1 MAAEMKHSKALS
13 LDQFKRKVADQAP
26 GFDQALEKESAHL
39 AFCKETRDSLRQLR
53 DDLSIS
59 QKDLAAKMQMSQPG
73 VSKIENGEGDL
84 GLMTLSRYAEA
95 LGLRPTLSFVPI
107 AAGETDIR
115 RDQAPEAVK
124 AVLIHRDLV
133 LGLGAAMRTELQTF
147 EAGSPRW
154 AAARDLLGDQ
164 RMMAELLPTIV
175 RTVVD
180 SFVAGKTHAVSRS
193 SPEGESSE
201 TETRTE
207 GKWHGSAG

>member
-1 MAAEMKHSKALS
+1 MVAEMKQSKALS
-13 LDQFKRKVADQAP
+13 LDEFKRKVADQAP

-39 AFCKETRDSLRQLR
+39 AFCKETRESLRQFR

-115 RDQAPEAVK
+115 RDQTPEAVE
-124 AVLIHRDLV
+124 AVSIRRDLAF
-133 LGLGAAMRTELQTF
+133 GAAMRTELQTY
-147 EAGSPRW
+147 EAGTPRW
-154 AAARDLLGDQ
+154 AAAHDLLGDQ

-180 SFVAGKTHAVSRS
+180 SFVAGRTHAATRS

>member
-1 MAAEMKHSKALS
+1 MAAEMKYSKALS
-13 LDQFKRKVADQAP
+13 LEQFKRKVADQAP

-39 AFCKETRDSLRQLR
+39 AFCKETRESLRQFR

-95 LGLRPTLSFVPI
+95 LGLRPSISFVPI

-115 RDQAPEAVK
+115 RDRGAKVAGAVS
-124 AVLIHRDLV
+124 IRQDLA
-133 LGLGAAMRTELQTF
+133 LGAAMRTELHTF

-180 SFVAGKTHAVSRS
+180 SYVAGRTHAVARS
-193 SPEGESSE
+193 SPEGKSPE
-201 TETRTE
+201 TETPTE